1 VNDVLD
7 GLIGFVIGCFE
18 FAVGLFGQIRFV
30 MESAVGVG
38 AAEAFVKEREQERDV
53 NPLAVSR

>member
-1 VNDVLD
+1 
-7 GLIGFVIGCFE
+7 VIGCFE

-30 MESAVGVG
+30 MESAVGEG
-38 AAEAFVKEREQERDV
+38 AAEAFVKEQEQERDV